1 MKRILVIDDE
11 EMILEVMKT
20 VIEPMGYHVE
30 TSSDSTLGLRRAVDE
45 SWELVVVDLRMP
57 TTNGA
62 DIVEAVIAAK
72 PDQRILIATGYP
84 NDSLASRALESGA
97 VALLRKPFEIAKILN
112 FVEA

>member
-30 TSSDSTLGLRRAVDE
+30 TLSDSTVGLRRAVDDE
-45 SWELVVVDLRMP
+45 WDLIVVDLRMP

-62 DIVEAVIAAK
+62 DIVQAVLSAK
-72 PDQRILIATGYP
+72 PHQRVLIATGYP
-84 NDSLASRALESGA
+84 NDPLAGKALQTGA

-112 FVEA
+112 FVET